1 MTPARVVAIEI
12 LTPLFSGSPS
22 GNLNEQLETRLHSVA
37 TKDQGLVK
45 ELCYGICRHYLYL
58 RAIARSLMQ
67 KPLKTKDGDIELLIL
82 MGLYQLE
89 FLRIPDHAAINETV
103 ATCTVLKKPW
113 AKGLINAVLR
123 NFLRQRE
130 HVLATLSQN
139 IGVSTSHPSWLVET
153 LRQDW
158 PEHYRA
164 ILAANNQ
171 PAPLTLRINTQK
183 MSRNDY
189 LHLLD
194 QAQINASP
202 CIFAPE
208 GVRLEKPVSI
218 DAIPGFFDGV
228 CSVQDESAQLA
239 ASLLQLEAGQKV
251 LDACAAPGGKTCH
264 MLERQPSLQ
273 TLVALDKSQARLDK
287 VSDNL
292 KRLQLHATLVV
303 ADAADAATWWDGQL
317 FDRILLDAP
326 CSATGIIRRHP
337 DIKWLRNAEDISIL
351 ADQQLHLLQRLWST
365 LKPEGLLLYA
375 TCSVLK
381 QENENLMMRFLQQ
394 EPGAKEQK
402 ISAPWGLSTA
412 VGRQILP
419 KPGEHDGFY
428 YACLRKC
435 PS

>member
-1 MTPARVVAIEI
+1 MTPVRVVAIEI
-12 LTPLFSGSPS
+12 LSPLFSGSPS
-22 GNLNEQLETRLHSVA
+22 GNLNEQLENHLHSVA

-45 ELCYGICRHYLYL
+45 ELCYGVCRHYLYL
-58 RAIARSLMQ
+58 REIARALMQ
-67 KPLKTKDGDIELLIL
+67 KPLKNKDGDIELLIL
-82 MGLYQLE
+82 IGLYQLE
-89 FLRIPDHAAINETV
+89 FLRIPDHAAIHETV
-103 ATCTVLKKPW
+103 TACIALKKSW

-123 NFLRQRE
+123 NFLRQRA
-130 HVLATLSQN
+130 HVLATLNQD
-139 IGVSTSHPSWLVET
+139 IGVSTSHPDWLVKT

-171 PAPLTLRINTQK
+171 PAPLTLRINTRK
-183 MSRNDY
+183 ISRNDY

-194 QAQINASP
+194 QAQIGASP
-202 CIFAPE
+202 CTFAPE
-208 GVRLEKPVSI
+208 GVRTENPLAI
-218 DAIPGFFDGV
+218 DALPGFFDGA

-239 ASLLQLEAGQKV
+239 ATLLQLKAGQRV

-264 MLERQPSLQ
+264 MLEKQASLQ

-292 KRLQLHATLVV
+292 KRLQLHAKLIV
-303 ADAADAATWWDGQL
+303 ADAADTATWWDNQF

-337 DIKWLRNAEDISIL
+337 DIKWLRDAEDISIL
-351 ADQQLHLLQRLWST
+351 ADQQLQLLQQLWPT
-365 LKPEGLLLYA
+365 LKPGGLLLYA

-381 QENENLMMRFLQQ
+381 QENEHLISHFLQE
-394 EPGAKEQK
+394 EPSVEEQK
-402 ISAPWGLSTA
+402 ITATWGLNRPI
-412 VGRQILP
+412 GRQILP
-419 KPGEHDGFY
+419 KPGEYDGFY

-435 PS
+435 PP